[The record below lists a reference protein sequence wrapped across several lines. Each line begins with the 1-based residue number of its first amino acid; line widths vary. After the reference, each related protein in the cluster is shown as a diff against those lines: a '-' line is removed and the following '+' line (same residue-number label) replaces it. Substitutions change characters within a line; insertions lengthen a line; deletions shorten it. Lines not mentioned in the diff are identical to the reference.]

1 MYRLKGKTGMKKLLY
16 IGGGSVLLLLALVC
30 GAFFASPLIASA
42 HSVATTPTTT
52 TAKHVAHKDIDH
64 PLRVFVRGHRDLIV
78 DQIAPQLHL
87 SSSQLTQKLQSG
99 ESFVKIAKGQDV
111 SVASLKTILVK
122 SVDTVVAQELK
133 AGKIDQKRAVLLD
146 TRVKEHPLVVAHVIH
161 HYYHKK

>member
-1 MYRLKGKTGMKKLLY
+1 MKKLLY
-16 IGGGSVLLLLALVC
+16 IGGGSILLLLALVC

-52 TAKHVAHKDIDH
+52 PAKHVTHKKDIDH
-64 PLRVFVRGHRDLIV
+64 PLRVFVRGQHDLIV

-99 ESFVKIAKGQDV
+99 ESFAKIAKGQGV
-111 SVASLKTILVK
+111 SAASLKTILVK

-133 AGKIDQKRAVLLD
+133 AGKIDQKQATLLE

>member
-1 MYRLKGKTGMKKLLY
+1 MKKLLY
-16 IGGGSVLLLLALVC
+16 IGGGSILLLLVLLC
-30 GAFFASPLIASA
+30 SAFLASPLMASA
-42 HSVATTPTTT
+42 HSVSTTPTPTTT

-64 PLRVFVRGHRDLIV
+64 PLRVFVRGHRDLIL

-87 SSSQLTQKLQSG
+87 SHSQLTQKLQSG
-99 ESFVKIAKGQDV
+99 ESFVKIAKGQNV

-133 AGKIDQKRAVLLD
+133 AGKITQKHATLLE
-146 TRVKEHPLVVAHVIH
+146 THVKAHPMVVAHVIH

>member
-1 MYRLKGKTGMKKLLY
+1 MKKLLY
-16 IGGGSVLLLLALVC
+16 ISGGSILLLLALVC

-42 HSVATTPTTT
+42 HSVATTP

-99 ESFVKIAKGQDV
+99 ESFVKIAKGQGV

-133 AGKIDQKRAVLLD
+133 AGKIDQKRATLLD
-146 TRVKEHPLVVAHVIH
+146 TRVKEHPLVAAHVIH

>member
-1 MYRLKGKTGMKKLLY
+1 MYRLKGKTVMKKLLY

-52 TAKHVAHKDIDH
+52 TAKHVVHKNIDH
-64 PLRVFVRGHRDLIV
+64 PLRVFVRGHRDLIM
-78 DQIAPQLHL
+78 DQIASQLHL

-99 ESFVKIAKGQDV
+99 ESFVKIAKGQGV

-133 AGKIDQKRAVLLD
+133 AGK
-146 TRVKEHPLVVAHVIH
+146 
-161 HYYHKK
+161 